1 MTKMLSIC
9 LNLILIVSTNCYT
22 INLNHKEFNND
33 SNFGG
38 SESHK
43 YNNNFTINESEI
55 NIYVKEP
62 TGGYSVSDE
71 LETVS
76 TTQTRTE
83 LDIEG
88 SSVENSG
95 DGTFRIDVPEIQIYD
110 EEPQDNF
117 KGSNQAEAVLLSQ
130 PITGTNGS
138 DEGSG
143 SGSGDDYTVTF
154 LDDED
159 LFFEI
164 KRKKSLYV
172 IITQK
177 LESPIGYGSGN
188 FYDVGN
194 DRDSGSGGGS
204 SDDSYGNSDLGSGKR
219 TVEYGSGDSDSE
231 MGSGSGDGDSE
242 SGSGSGDGDD
252 YSATFPDDEDLF
264 FEIKRKKLL
273 YVIFT
278 QKLESPIGY
287 GSGNFYDIDNDRDS
301 GSGGGSSDDNYGNSD
316 LGGSGEGS
324 SGEHDS
330 DGNYGNSD
338 LGSGKRTVE
347 YGSDDSDSEMGSGNG
362 DGDSES
368 GSGSGDNYGDDN
380 EVENGND
387 NKKSDQKTNEQLVIE
402 FVNLIESEHYP
413 EFEFIDDDL
422 STVK

>member
-43 YNNNFTINESEI
+43 YNNNFTINGSEI

-204 SDDSYGNSDLGSGKR
+204 SDNNYGNSDLGSSKR

-242 SGSGSGDGDD
+242 SGSGSGDGD
-252 YSATFPDDEDLF
+252 
-264 FEIKRKKLL
+264 
-273 YVIFT
+273 
-278 QKLESPIGY
+278 
-287 GSGNFYDIDNDRDS
+287 
-301 GSGGGSSDDNYGNSD
+301 
-316 LGGSGEGS
+316 
-324 SGEHDS
+324 
-330 DGNYGNSD
+330 
-338 LGSGKRTVE
+338 
-347 YGSDDSDSEMGSGNG
+347 SDSEI
-362 DGDSES
+362 